1 MHSIWKSDQYG
12 TKSKVI
18 IQMNKIMK
26 LKELSHITNALAVIF
41 IGVLIVHFVS
51 GCSSREKTKAVEQ
64 EKEGLCAKS
73 ESLLLSEPM
82 RYAHNMRMETE
93 ADGLSVTIRNP
104 WDTTRVL
111 HRYLLTTDASISR
124 TDATIVKVP
133 VRNAAVFT
141 SVQCALMMEL
151 GCPELIG
158 GVCEIEY
165 IHVPYVQKGV
175 AEGRIIDLGNGMSPN
190 VERMMDLRP
199 DVILT
204 TPFENSGGYGRLE
217 RMGVPIIECAD
228 YMESS
233 PLARAEWVRFY
244 GRLFGRAKEAD
255 SLFQAV
261 ESAYTE
267 MKKCVASETKER
279 PRLLV
284 ETPQGSHWY
293 VPGGASTM
301 GRLYQDA
308 GADYIF
314 SSTSGAGSTPLSIE
328 QVLERG
334 MDAQIW
340 LLKHH
345 GPVDLRQLRKDY
357 PALARIHA
365 PMYLCD
371 TSTSLFYEET
381 PYHPERLLQNLVNI
395 FHPELAY
402 PEEYSYFCPLE

>member
-1 MHSIWKSDQYG
+1 
-12 TKSKVI
+12 
-18 IQMNKIMK
+18 MK
-26 LKELSHITNALAVIF
+26 RIADKKWSYLANAVVAVLA
-41 IGVLIVHFVS
+41 GVLIAHF
-51 GCSSREKTKAVEQ
+51 GNRCSSHDEPKTEAHETKGHCQNA
-64 EKEGLCAKS
+64 EGLM
-73 ESLLLSEPM
+73 LPTPM
-82 RYAHNMRMETE
+82 KYAHNMRMEME

-111 HRYLLTTDASISR
+111 HRYLLTKDSTLRRS
-124 TDATIVKVP
+124 DATVVRVP
-133 VRNAAVFT
+133 LRNAAVFT

-151 GCPELIG
+151 GCPDIIG

-175 AEGRIIDLGNGMSPN
+175 SEGRIIDLGNGMSPN
-190 VERMMDLRP
+190 VERMIDLQP
-199 DVILT
+199 DAILT

-217 RMGVPIIECAD
+217 RIGVPIIECAD

-244 GRLFGRAKEAD
+244 GRLFGRAREAD

-261 ESAYTE
+261 ETAYLTIKE
-267 MKKCVASETKER
+267 RVAAETKQR

-314 SSTSGAGSTPLSIE
+314 SATSGAGSTPLSIE

-334 MDAQIW
+334 MDAQVWI
-340 LLKHH
+340 LKHH

-402 PEEYSYFCPLE
+402 PEDYSYFCPLE

>member
-1 MHSIWKSDQYG
+1 MKRISDKKWSY
-12 TKSKVI
+12 
-18 IQMNKIMK
+18 
-26 LKELSHITNALAVIF
+26 LANGIVS
-41 IGVLIVHFVS
+41 VLAGILIAHFGNRCS
-51 GCSSREKTKAVEQ
+51 GRVEPQTEGQ
-64 EKEGLCAKS
+64 ETENHCQSAEGLMLPK
-73 ESLLLSEPM
+73 PM
-82 RYAHNMRMETE
+82 KYAHNMRMEME
-93 ADGLSVTIRNP
+93 EDGLSVTIRNP
-104 WDTTRVL
+104 WDTTRIL
-111 HRYLLTTDASISR
+111 HRYLLTTNSTLRRS
-124 TDATIVKVP
+124 DATVVRVP
-133 VRNAAVFT
+133 LRNAAVFT

-151 GCPELIG
+151 NCPDIIG

-175 AEGRIIDLGNGMSPN
+175 SEGRIIDLGNGMSPN
-190 VERMMDLRP
+190 VERMMDLQP
-199 DVILT
+199 DAILT

-217 RMGVPIIECAD
+217 RIGIPIIECAD

-261 ESAYTE
+261 ETAYTTIR
-267 MKKCVASETKER
+267 KRVAAETKKR

-293 VPGGASTM
+293 VPGGSSTM

-314 SSTSGAGSTPLSIE
+314 SSISGAGSTPLSIE

-334 MDAQIW
+334 MDAQVWI
-340 LLKHH
+340 LKHH

-357 PALARIHA
+357 PALARINA

-402 PEEYSYFCPLE
+402 PTDYLYFCPLE

>member
-1 MHSIWKSDQYG
+1 MKRISDKKWSY
-12 TKSKVI
+12 
-18 IQMNKIMK
+18 
-26 LKELSHITNALAVIF
+26 LANGVVAVLA
-41 IGVLIVHFVS
+41 GVLIAHFENR
-51 GCSSREKTKAVEQ
+51 CSSRNEQKAFEQ
-64 EKEGLCAKS
+64 ETKGQCENVECL
-73 ESLLLSEPM
+73 SLKDPM
-82 RYAHNMRMETE
+82 KYAHNMRMEME
-93 ADGLSVTIRNP
+93 EDGLSVTIRNP

-111 HRYLLTTDASISR
+111 HRYLLTTDSTLR
-124 TDATIVKVP
+124 RPDATVVKVP
-133 VRNAAVFT
+133 LRNAAVFT

-151 GCPELIG
+151 NCPDIIG

-175 AEGRIIDLGNGMSPN
+175 SEGRIADLGNGMSPN
-190 VERMMDLRP
+190 IERMMDLQP
-199 DVILT
+199 DAILT

-217 RMGVPIIECAD
+217 RIGIPIIECAD

-244 GRLFGRAKEAD
+244 GRLFGREKEAD
-255 SLFQAV
+255 SLFKAV
-261 ESAYTE
+261 ETAYLAIKKRIATE
-267 MKKCVASETKER
+267 TERR

-301 GRLYQDA
+301 GQLYQDA

-334 MDAQIW
+334 MDAQVWI
-340 LLKHH
+340 LKHH

-357 PALARIHA
+357 PALARINA

>member
-1 MHSIWKSDQYG
+1 MKRISDKKWSY
-12 TKSKVI
+12 
-18 IQMNKIMK
+18 
-26 LKELSHITNALAVIF
+26 LANGIVAVLA
-41 IGVLIVHFVS
+41 GVLIAHF
-51 GCSSREKTKAVEQ
+51 GNRCNRRAEPQTNGQ
-64 EKEGLCAKS
+64 ETESHCQSAEGLMLPK
-73 ESLLLSEPM
+73 PM
-82 RYAHNMRMETE
+82 KYAHNMRMEME
-93 ADGLSVTIRNP
+93 EDGLSVTIRNP
-104 WDTTRVL
+104 WDTTRIL
-111 HRYLLTTDASISR
+111 HRYLLTTDSTLRRS
-124 TDATIVKVP
+124 DATVVRVP
-133 VRNAAVFT
+133 LRNAAVFT

-151 GCPELIG
+151 NCPDIIG

-175 AEGRIIDLGNGMSPN
+175 SEGRIIDLGNGMSPN
-190 VERMMDLRP
+190 VERMMDLQP
-199 DVILT
+199 DAILT

-217 RMGVPIIECAD
+217 RIGIPIIECAD

-261 ESAYTE
+261 ETAYTTIR
-267 MKKCVASETKER
+267 KRVAAETKKR

-293 VPGGASTM
+293 VPGGSSTM

-314 SSTSGAGSTPLSIE
+314 SSISGAGSTPLSIE

-334 MDAQIW
+334 MDAQVWI
-340 LLKHH
+340 LKHH

-357 PALARIHA
+357 PALARINA

-402 PEEYSYFCPLE
+402 PTDYLYFCPLE

>member
-1 MHSIWKSDQYG
+1 MKRISDKKWSYLAN
-12 TKSKVI
+12 VI
-18 IQMNKIMK
+18 VSVLAGILIAHFGNRCSGRVEPQANGQ
-26 LKELSHITNALAVIF
+26 ETESHCQSA
-41 IGVLIVHFVS
+41 
-51 GCSSREKTKAVEQ
+51 
-64 EKEGLCAKS
+64 EGLMLPK
-73 ESLLLSEPM
+73 PM
-82 RYAHNMRMETE
+82 KYAHNMRMEME
-93 ADGLSVTIRNP
+93 EDGLSVTIRNP
-104 WDTTRVL
+104 WDTTRIL
-111 HRYLLTTDASISR
+111 HRYLLTTDSTLRRS
-124 TDATIVKVP
+124 DATVVRVP
-133 VRNAAVFT
+133 LRNAAVFT

-151 GCPELIG
+151 NCPDIIG

-175 AEGRIIDLGNGMSPN
+175 SEGRIIDLGNGMSPN
-190 VERMMDLRP
+190 VERMMDLQP
-199 DVILT
+199 DAILT

-217 RMGVPIIECAD
+217 RIGIPIIECAD

-261 ESAYTE
+261 ETAYTTIR
-267 MKKCVASETKER
+267 KRVAAETKKR

-293 VPGGASTM
+293 VPGGSSTM

-314 SSTSGAGSTPLSIE
+314 SSISGAGSTPLSIE

-334 MDAQIW
+334 MDAQVWI
-340 LLKHH
+340 LKHH

-357 PALARIHA
+357 PALARINA

-402 PEEYSYFCPLE
+402 PTDYLYFCPLE

>member
-1 MHSIWKSDQYG
+1 
-12 TKSKVI
+12 
-18 IQMNKIMK
+18 
-26 LKELSHITNALAVIF
+26 
-41 IGVLIVHFVS
+41 
-51 GCSSREKTKAVEQ
+51 
-64 EKEGLCAKS
+64 
-73 ESLLLSEPM
+73 
-82 RYAHNMRMETE
+82 
-93 ADGLSVTIRNP
+93 
-104 WDTTRVL
+104 
-111 HRYLLTTDASISR
+111 
-124 TDATIVKVP
+124 
-133 VRNAAVFT
+133 
-141 SVQCALMMEL
+141 MMEL
-151 GCPELIG
+151 NRPEIIG

-175 AEGRIIDLGNGMSPN
+175 SEGRIIDLGNGMSPN
-190 VERMMDLRP
+190 VERMMDLQP
-199 DVILT
+199 DAILT

-217 RMGVPIIECAD
+217 RIGIPIIECAD

-261 ESAYTE
+261 ETAYTTIR
-267 MKKCVASETKER
+267 KRVAAETKKR

-293 VPGGASTM
+293 VPGGSSTM

-314 SSTSGAGSTPLSIE
+314 SSISGAGSTPLSIE

-334 MDAQIW
+334 MDAQVWI
-340 LLKHH
+340 LKHH

-357 PALARIHA
+357 PALARINA

-371 TSTSLFYEET
+371 TSTSLFCEET

-395 FHPELAY
+395 CHPELAY
-402 PEEYSYFCPLE
+402 PTDYLYFCPLE

>member
-1 MHSIWKSDQYG
+1 
-12 TKSKVI
+12 
-18 IQMNKIMK
+18 MK
-26 LKELSHITNALAVIF
+26 RISNRKWIYLANGIVSVLA
-41 IGVLIVHFVS
+41 GVLIGHFCNR
-51 GCSSREKTKAVEQ
+51 CSSRDEAKTVVHDTEDLRS
-64 EKEGLCAKS
+64 EEG
-73 ESLLLSEPM
+73 SLSLTAPM
-82 RYAHNMRMETE
+82 RYAHNIRMEME
-93 ADGLSVTIRNP
+93 AEGLSVSIRNP

-111 HRYLLTTDASISR
+111 HRYLLTEDASPGRS
-124 TDATIVKVP
+124 DATVVRVP
-133 VRNAAVFT
+133 IRNAAVFT

-151 GCPELIG
+151 GCADIIG
-158 GVCEIEY
+158 GVCEVEY

-175 AEGRIIDLGNGMSPN
+175 GEGRISDLGNGMSPN

-199 DVILT
+199 DAILT

-244 GRLFGRAKEAD
+244 GRLFGKGREAD

-261 ESAYTE
+261 ETAYMAIRE
-267 MKKCVASETKER
+267 RVASETHGR

-314 SSTSGAGSTPLSIE
+314 ASATTGAGSTPLSIE

-334 MDAQIW
+334 LDAEVW
-340 LLKHH
+340 LMKHH
-345 GPVDLRQLRKDY
+345 GPVDVRQLRRDY
-357 PALARIHA
+357 PALARIQA
-365 PMYLCD
+365 QMYLCD

>member
-1 MHSIWKSDQYG
+1 
-12 TKSKVI
+12 
-18 IQMNKIMK
+18 MK
-26 LKELSHITNALAVIF
+26 RFAEKKWGYIANALGAVL
-41 IGVLIVHFVS
+41 IGVLIAHFESSCS
-51 GCSSREKTKAVEQ
+51 GQKKEKAF
-64 EKEGLCAKS
+64 EKEKKGLCTETERLS
-73 ESLLLSEPM
+73 LSEPM
-82 RYAHNMRMETE
+82 RYAHNMKMETE

-111 HRYLLTTDASISR
+111 HRYLLTTDPSLKR
-124 TDATIVKVP
+124 TDATVVRVP
-133 VRNAAVFT
+133 IRNAAVFT
-141 SVQCALMMEL
+141 SVQCALMVEL
-151 GCPELIG
+151 GCPQLIG
-158 GVCEIEY
+158 GVCEVEY
-165 IHVPYVQKGV
+165 IHVPYVLKGV
-175 AEGRIIDLGNGMSPN
+175 GEGRIIDLGNGMSPN

-199 DVILT
+199 DAILT

-244 GRLFGRAKEAD
+244 GRLFGRARQAD
-255 SLFQAV
+255 SLFHAV
-261 ESAYTE
+261 ESAYTS
-267 MKKCVASETKER
+267 MKKRVASEAKER

-314 SSTSGAGSTPLSIE
+314 SAISGAGSTPLSIE
-328 QVLERG
+328 QILERG
-334 MDAQIW
+334 MDAQVWI
-340 LLKHH
+340 LKHH

-357 PALARIHA
+357 PALARIKA

-402 PEEYSYFCPLE
+402 PEEYSYFCPLNE